1 MANDKKFVVK
11 NGLTTQNISF
21 VDDTHTS
28 NNIISLEMTAYDA
41 LSFQGNSGQLFTIVD
56 DMSGVIF
63 AVNDVSGVPSI
74 EVEDTGVIRLA
85 EFGGNVLLGFANNVT
100 ADKLQINGGLYAEGN
115 IRSLS
120 FASANGTPSIPAY
133 DFTADPNTG
142 MFLAGADT
150 IGFATNGTTAAQ
162 ITSTGNL
169 RLFNT
174 AGTFYTEVSNQPTSN
189 RILTLP
195 DGNTTLVAGTMVPTT
210 GTGATGTWAI
220 SVTGNANTASSLATA
235 RSINGTS
242 FNGTTDIFVPR
253 VRTLDIRT
261 VAPSSFTQGY
271 ATFGFGSWNNNNTL
285 PFSDFIALRSYT
297 DASGGNDN
305 MISFRKD
312 TLGIR
317 LWQAPYGNNS
327 PFSTFK
333 DVAWTDGTNAT
344 GVWNIIASTANN
356 ATNLNGQPAS
366 FYLDWTNIAN
376 KPDPVITLAGDLIG
390 SVTLTDLGSGTLT
403 ATIAANSVVLGAD
416 TVGNYVASL
425 VQGTGVIIANNTGE
439 SATPTISIGQDV
451 STSSSVQFANL
462 VLSGDLTVNGTTTT
476 INTTNITTKDTLIEL
491 NSGANTSTND
501 SGILINR
508 GSTGANVFM
517 GWNETAD
524 KFVFGTTTA
533 TGNTTGSISVTPG
546 TVIANTFEGSLNGNA
561 TTSTT
566 ANNIAGGVAGGVPYQ
581 SGVGTT
587 AITAAGTAGQAF
599 VSAGS
604 SAPSWQ
610 TLTLEN
616 IPDAWVKR
624 SVKAATTANITL
636 SGAQTIDGVSV
647 VAGDR
652 VLVKNQ
658 TAAAEN
664 GIYVVAAGAWTRAA
678 DANISSELAAATVG
692 IDQGTTNGGKTYD
705 TDFKGSDTLGTTAM
719 SWYRVLDAASIGSEV
734 QAYNAGL
741 QSIAGLTT
749 AADRMI
755 YTTAAD
761 TYAVTTLTAAGR
773 AILDDADAAAQ
784 RTTLGLGTANNV
796 TFATVTATT
805 SLTSPLLSNAGTLSL
820 SATGLNVITASTNGS
835 ERLRITDTGRVGI
848 GTTTPTTSLHVT
860 ATPPA
865 SVPAPGA
872 VSSHMAIGTNPYGT
886 SIGTL
891 SSGRGYIQQQRFDG
905 NTAVY
910 DLLLN
915 PNGGNIGIGT
925 STPSASLTV
934 GGVAGSDRTLQ
945 LGSAGAT
952 RAILSTN
959 ATDGTVSLGATNDST
974 TGILRFLTGPSLSE
988 RMRIDSNGNV
998 GIGIS
1003 SPVARLDIVAG
1014 DARWRVS
1021 HDGVGNIQ
1029 HEALNSAGTT
1039 YSNLIQFAN
1048 NFIFSTSGTER
1059 LRINVSGNLGLG
1071 VIPSAWAG
1079 SFKVFQ
1085 VGPRASVYS
1094 DATSGTIVGNNIYN
1108 DGSNRYIAS
1117 AAASVFLQED
1127 GAHKWFNA
1135 PSGTAGNAISLKQ
1148 AMILNVSGNLGIG
1161 TTNPST
1167 ILHANGEIT
1176 ATDFNTTSD
1185 LNVKENIEIIS
1196 DAVVKVSQINGVTF
1210 NFKADNTKQRHAG
1223 VIAQDVEKVLP
1234 EAVKEMSDGIKHV
1247 AYGNLI
1253 GLLVEAI
1260 KDQQKQIDEL
1270 KALINK

>member
-1 MANDKKFVVK
+1 MANDKRFVAK
-11 NGLTTQNISF
+11 NGLTTQNILF
-21 VDDTHTS
+21 VDNIQSANNTVLIEMKPTNELVVATDEQALVVSNTPGSILTVNDSTGIPTIQVTDYGNILVGDLVDNGVDKIQASGSLFSETIKTSKLSFKTQQGSDVISSELTS
-28 NNIISLEMTAYDA
+28 NTEVTFIGDSNDI
-41 LSFQGNSGQLFTIVD
+41 LSMGLDPNSSLFT
-56 DMSGVIF
+56 
-63 AVNDVSGVPSI
+63 VNDISGVPSI
-74 EVEDTGVIRLA
+74 EVVDDGTVRLA
-85 EFGGNVLLGFANNVT
+85 EIIGNVGVGLASPSEKLHVQGNVRAT
-100 ADKLQINGGLYAEGN
+100 
-115 IRSLS
+115 SLM
-120 FASANGTPSIPAY
+120 AANGSAASPAF
-133 DFTADPNTG
+133 DFAADPNTG
-142 MFLAGADT
+142 MFSAGADT
-150 IGFATNGTTAAQ
+150 IGFSTNGTIAAA

-174 AGTFYTEVSNQPTSN
+174 AGTFYTEISNQPTAN
-189 RILTLP
+189 NTLTLP
-195 DGNTTLVAGTMVPTT
+195 ATGNVTLVSGTMVPTT
-210 GTGATGTWAI
+210 GTGATGTWGI
-220 SVTGNANTASSLATA
+220 SVTGNAATA
-235 RSINGTS
+235 TTLQTSRNINGTL
-242 FNGTTDIFVPR
+242 FNGSADITIPR
-253 VRTLDIRT
+253 VRAADDRT
-261 VAPSSFTQGY
+261 VAPSDFLTAY
-271 ATFGFGSWNNNNTL
+271 TTFGFGSWNNNNTS
-285 PFSDFIALRSYT
+285 PYSDYLVLRNYT
-297 DASGGNDN
+297 DSTGGNDN
-305 MISFRKD
+305 MLSFRKD

-344 GVWNIIASTANN
+344 GTWNISVSTANN
-356 ATNLNGQPAS
+356 ATNLNGQSAS
-366 FYLDWTNIAN
+366 YYLDWTNVTN
-376 KPDPVITLAGDLIG
+376 KPDPVITLAGDLTG

-403 ATIAANSVVLGAD
+403 ATIAANSVALGAD
-416 TVGNYVASL
+416 TTGNYVASL
-425 VQGTGVIIANNTGE
+425 IQGTGVTITNNTGE
-439 SATPTISIGQDV
+439 SATPTIAIGQDV
-451 STSSSVQFANL
+451 SISANVQFANMI
-462 VLSGDLTVNGTTTT
+462 VSGDLTVNGTTTT
-476 INTTNITTKDTLIEL
+476 INTTNLTTKDTLIEL
-491 NSGANTSTND
+491 NSGANTSIND

-508 GSTGANVFM
+508 GSTGANAFI
-517 GWNETAD
+517 GWNETTD
-524 KFVFGTTTA
+524 KFVVGTTTA
-533 TGNTTGSISVTPG
+533 TGNTTGNLAVTAG
-546 TVIANTFEGSLNGNA
+546 TLVAASFEGSLSGNA

-587 AITAAGTAGQAF
+587 AITAAGTAGQVF

-705 TDFKGSDTLGTTAM
+705 TDFKGTDTLGTTAM

-734 QAYNAGL
+734 QAYDAGL

-805 SLTSPLLSNAGTLSL
+805 SLTSPLLTNAGTLSL
-820 SATGLNVITASTNGS
+820 SATGSNVIAASTNGS

-848 GTTTPTTSLHVT
+848 GTTIPTTSLHVT

-865 SVPAPGA
+865 SIPTAGA
-872 VSSHMAIGTNPYGT
+872 ASSHVAIGTNSYGT

-915 PNGGNIGIGT
+915 PNGGN
-925 STPSASLTV
+925 V
-934 GGVAGSDRTLQ
+934 
-945 LGSAGAT
+945 
-952 RAILSTN
+952 
-959 ATDGTVSLGATNDST
+959 
-974 TGILRFLTGPSLSE
+974 
-988 RMRIDSNGNV
+988 
-998 GIGIS
+998 
-1003 SPVARLDIVAG
+1003 
-1014 DARWRVS
+1014 
-1021 HDGVGNIQ
+1021 
-1029 HEALNSAGTT
+1029 
-1039 YSNLIQFAN
+1039 
-1048 NFIFSTSGTER
+1048 
-1059 LRINVSGNLGLG
+1059 
-1071 VIPSAWAG
+1071 
-1079 SFKVFQ
+1079 
-1085 VGPRASVYS
+1085 
-1094 DATSGTIVGNNIYN
+1094 
-1108 DGSNRYIAS
+1108 
-1117 AAASVFLQED
+1117 
-1127 GAHKWFNA
+1127 
-1135 PSGTAGNAISLKQ
+1135 
-1148 AMILNVSGNLGIG
+1148 GIG

-1185 LNVKENIEIIS
+1185 LNVKENIEIIP